1 VWARL
6 RCGEER
12 RRAEGE
18 DEDEEDL
25 GEESE
30 SEWSPMATAAA
41 TTDLGRVRVGDLI
54 KPSGIG
60 YAVTRAAGESSESGV
75 SCTPIR
81 WRRWAV
87 GHAPTPVPAPRM
99 RSACSCSG
107 GSWRAS
113 LHMGPRWQW
122 ESWRVVICQIGA
134 GHCAIVSDSAT

>member
-60 YAVTRAAGESSESGV
+60 YAVTRGRAASPVCPVLLFGGDDGLWATRPRQSRRPGCVPPAAAAEDRGERAY
-75 SCTPIR
+75 T
-81 WRRWAV
+81 WA
-87 GHAPTPVPAPRM
+87 P
-99 RSACSCSG
+99 G
-107 GSWRAS
+107 GS
-113 LHMGPRWQW
+113 G
-122 ESWRVVICQIGA
+122 RVG
-134 GHCAIVSDSAT
+134 GW

>member
-1 VWARL
+1 MWARL

-41 TTDLGRVRVGDLI
+41 AAATDLGRVRVGDLI

-60 YAVTRAAGESSESGV
+60 YGVLVATSESGV
-75 SCTPIR
+75 SCTPVR
-81 WRRWAV
+81 WRRWVV
-87 GHAPTPVPAPRM
+87 GHASPGVQDAFRLQLQ
-99 RSACSCSG
+99 RRIVESE
-107 GSWRAS
+107 